1 MAGKLRLALNPEM
14 GKDRPPHSAARSS
27 FTTGCQRVIL
37 RLLSLRE
44 YRKAQFEALEEA
56 LGAHLQAQNAMVD
69 RLLAKLEALF
79 RAPSGEPEA
88 GRRLD
93 S

>member
-1 MAGKLRLALNPEM
+1 MSPVIDREFIEEIGTLLRAHVQAQNKVLFE
-14 GKDRPPHSAARSS
+14 
-27 FTTGCQRVIL
+27 V
-37 RLLSLRE
+37 LRE
-44 YRKAQFEALEEA
+44 YKTAQFSALEEA
-56 LGAHLQAQNAMVD
+56 LGAHLKAQSDMVD
-69 RLLAKLEALF
+69 RLLGRLEALF

>member
-1 MAGKLRLALNPEM
+1 
-14 GKDRPPHSAARSS
+14 
-27 FTTGCQRVIL
+27 
-37 RLLSLRE
+37 LLSLRE